1 MLCIICKKI
10 KLKDHAI
17 MKKIILKVLLLSSL
31 CIIPLYYSTDAN
43 ASSPSF
49 GTSSS
54 KPTPLNDKYIKV
66 KKSINMYRR
75 TSFKTSNIIKR
86 FKKNNLP
93 TFQLISQ
100 IKDKNNVLKY
110 YVIQI
115 NPKTKKV
122 ISKKYGFI
130 TSNKKFVTVLN
141 KE

>member
-1 MLCIICKKI
+1 
-10 KLKDHAI
+10 

-31 CIIPLYYSTDAN
+31 CIIPLYYSTVAN

>member
-1 MLCIICKKI
+1 
-10 KLKDHAI
+10 
-17 MKKIILKVLLLSSL
+17 
-31 CIIPLYYSTDAN
+31 
-43 ASSPSF
+43 
-49 GTSSS
+49 
-54 KPTPLNDKYIKV
+54 
-66 KKSINMYRR
+66 MYRR

-86 FKKNNLP
+86 FRKNNLP